1 MSWSEEVKK
10 VYQSCLTLWHLL
22 DCSLPGLLC
31 PWNSPGQ
38 NIGMGSHTL
47 LQRIFPSQGLNPGLP
62 HYRHILYHLSHQES
76 PRTQEW
82 VSYPFYS
89 RSFQPRNLTRVS
101 CAAGRFLTSWAT
113 RGVNGTYQ
121 FWLQLNWARAW
132 VLSQIGHL
140 KENLWHVRRL
150 GVRNLHNN
158 KNNKTSHCLFFN
170 LFFKLDLKCKFHR
183 KGWRFTEVRR

>member
-10 VYQSCLTLWHLL
+10 VSQSCLTLWDLL

-62 HYRHILYHLSHQES
+62 HYRRILYHLSHQES
-76 PRTQEW
+76 PRKQEW

-101 CAAGRFLTSWAT
+101 CAAGGFFTSWVT
-113 RGVNGTYQ
+113 REAQEYWSGLPVPSPEDLPIPGIEP
-121 FWLQLNWARAW
+121 RAPALPVDSLPAEPPGSPW
-132 VLSQIGHL
+132 WSPAST
-140 KENLWHVRRL
+140 R
-150 GVRNLHNN
+150 
-158 KNNKTSHCLFFN
+158 
-170 LFFKLDLKCKFHR
+170 KFSPAP
-183 KGWRFTEVRR
+183 WS